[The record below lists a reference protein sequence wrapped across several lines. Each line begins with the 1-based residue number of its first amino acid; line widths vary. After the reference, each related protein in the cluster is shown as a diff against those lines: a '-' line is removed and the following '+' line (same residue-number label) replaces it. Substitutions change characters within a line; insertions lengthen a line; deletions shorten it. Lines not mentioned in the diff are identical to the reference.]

1 MALPIWGKFFGKLAK
16 DKDSAYNKLQDAK
29 FAKLDTSKRTII
41 TDCSKYK
48 GWGADLSSG
57 KTDLT
62 QIIQTETPTD
72 LMENKYDNLDEE
84 DPENMNAEE
93 KPKAPIPDKKP
104 ETSPAALDD
113 KKPNNKKSETK

>member
-1 MALPIWGKFFGKLAK
+1 
-16 DKDSAYNKLQDAK
+16 
-29 FAKLDTSKRTII
+29 
-41 TDCSKYK
+41 
-48 GWGADLSSG
+48 
-57 KTDLT
+57 
-62 QIIQTETPTD
+62 
-72 LMENKYDNLDEE
+72 MENKYDNLDEE